1 MVKKFDTNAEYHTS
15 KAISASGLKTIAAG
29 SVIDFL
35 NKQNTET
42 AAMRRGTAIHEAI
55 LEPDLFKKNYYGL
68 PKIDKRTK
76 AGKEELAKHLSQAG
90 SKIMLDKEEYDMIL
104 NVAHNVSED
113 DLAKQYTV
121 GIVEQSHYF
130 TYNDIKCRCRPDC
143 FDPVEGWISDVKSIR
158 ELTAQTI
165 RGDIKNRF
173 YDLQAVAYSR
183 WLRLPPKNFRFIF
196 VETKRP
202 YKVEVVAL
210 SDKQIERGE
219 YYFHKALNDWEF
231 YLETGIAK
239 GVEPVEYKEDGAKV
253 F

>member
-1 MVKKFDTNAEYHTS
+1 MVKKFDTNAQYHTS
-15 KAISASGLKTIAAG
+15 KAISASGLKTIAAS

-35 NKQNTET
+35 NKENVETE
-42 AAMRRGTAIHEAI
+42 AMRRGTAIHEAI

-76 AGKEELAKHLSQAG
+76 AGKEELAIHLKEAG
-90 SKIMLDKEEYDMIL
+90 NRIMLDKVEFDMIL
-104 NVAHNVSED
+104 NVAHNVKEY
-113 DLAKQYTV
+113 DLANQYTK

-130 TYNDIKCRCRPDC
+130 KYKDIACRCRPDC

-158 ELTAQTI
+158 ELTAQSV
-165 RGDIKNRF
+165 RNDIKYRF
-173 YDLQAVAYSR
+173 YDLQAYAYCE
-183 WLRLPPKNFRFIF
+183 WLNIPIENFRFIF

-210 SDKQIERGE
+210 SEKQIDRGE
-219 YYFHKALNDWEF
+219 YYFKKSLNDWQF

-239 GVEPVEYKEDGAKV
+239 GVEPIEYKEDGAKV